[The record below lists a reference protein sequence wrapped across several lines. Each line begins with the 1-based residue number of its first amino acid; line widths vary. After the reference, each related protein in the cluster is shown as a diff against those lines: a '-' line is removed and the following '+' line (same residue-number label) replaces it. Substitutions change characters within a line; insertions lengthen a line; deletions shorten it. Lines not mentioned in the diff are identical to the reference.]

1 ARRDSITAQLANVRQ
16 MLATLGGPQSAFADP
31 LNVRSAQAWASET
44 DAVDEE
50 PKDDHLKDDQQAEPA
65 AEDQPTQVGQARAAE
80 GAEAAE
86 VVEAADAAQVV
97 GVVEEEAQSTT
108 P

>member
-1 ARRDSITAQLANVRQ
+1 

-44 DAVDEE
+44 DAVDEK
-50 PKDDHLKDDQQAEPA
+50 PKDDHRKGDQPAEPA
-65 AEDQPTQVGQARAAE
+65 AEDQPNQVDQADAAE
-80 GAEAAE
+80 VADAADVIEIAE
-86 VVEAADAAQVV
+86 VVE
-97 GVVEEEAQSTT
+97 EKAQSTT

>member
-1 ARRDSITAQLANVRQ
+1 

-50 PKDDHLKDDQQAEPA
+50 
-65 AEDQPTQVGQARAAE
+65 
-80 GAEAAE
+80 
-86 VVEAADAAQVV
+86 AADAHPGEGQQPEPVAEGQPAEVEEV
-97 GVVEEEAQSTT
+97 EVVEEEAQSTT